1 MAGDASL
8 PRLTRRGFLRGAG
21 LLASLTVVANLRAF
35 PATAKTTVAP
45 ISGSVFSAGEIA
57 ILTQIVE
64 RMVDTGDPRAP
75 RVRDTGAIGTID
87 RIVSG
92 LDPAV
97 TRDLPLALRL
107 FEWGPFLFDFTP
119 TRFSSMN
126 DAEKDASLSSWMTSR
141 LAVRRMGFMAL
152 RNLAF
157 LGYYSQDAVW
167 PLVGYAGPLLGRR
180 GAP

>member
-1 MAGDASL
+1 MAGDASI
-8 PRLTRRGFLRGAG
+8 PRLTRRTFLRGAG
-21 LLASLTVVANLRAF
+21 LLASLTLVSNLRAV
-35 PATAKTTVAP
+35 PAAARTTVAP
-45 ISGSVFSAGEIA
+45 TSGSIFSAGEIQ

-75 RVRDTGAIGTID
+75 HVRDSGAIGTID

-107 FEWGPFLFDFTP
+107 FEWGPLLFDFTP
-119 TRFSSMN
+119 TRFTAMT
-126 DAEKDASLSSWMTSR
+126 DAQKDASLTSWMTSR

-167 PLVGYAGPLLGRR
+167 PLVGYAGPLLRPG
-180 GAP
+180 GAT

>member
-1 MAGDASL
+1 MAGDAPL
-8 PRLTRRGFLRGAG
+8 PTLTRRTFLRGAG

-35 PATAKTTVAP
+35 PAVAKTSVLP
-45 ISGSVFSAGEIA
+45 LPGSVFSAGEIE

-64 RMVDTGDPRAP
+64 RMVDTGDPKAP

-107 FEWGPFLFDFTP
+107 FEWGPFLFDLTF
-119 TRFSSMN
+119 TRFTAMT
-126 DAEKDASLSSWMTSR
+126 DAQKDASLSAWMTSR
-141 LAVRRMGFMAL
+141 LAVRRMGFTAL

-167 PLVGYAGPLLGRR
+167 PLVGYQGPLLGRG

>member
-1 MAGDASL
+1 MADDASL
-8 PRLTRRGFLRGAG
+8 PRLTRRTFLRGAG
-21 LLASLTVVANLRAF
+21 LLASLTVVANLRGV
-35 PATAKTTVAP
+35 PAAAKTTVAP
-45 ISGSVFSAGEIA
+45 LDGSVFSAGDIQ

-64 RMVDTGDPRAP
+64 RMVDTGDPKAP

-87 RIVSG
+87 RVVSG

-107 FEWGPFLFDFTP
+107 FEWGPFLFDATF
-119 TRFSSMN
+119 TRFTAMT
-126 DAEKDASLSSWMTSR
+126 DAQKDASLASWMTSR

-167 PLVGYAGPLLGRR
+167 PLIGYAGPLLRPG

>member
-8 PRLTRRGFLRGAG
+8 PRLTRRAFLRGAG
-21 LLASLTVVANLRAF
+21 LLASLTVVSRIRVV
-35 PATAKTTVAP
+35 PAAARTTVAP
-45 ISGSVFSAGEIA
+45 LSGSVFSPYETE
-57 ILTQIVE
+57 ILTLIVE

-119 TRFSSMN
+119 ARFTAMS
-126 DAEKDASLSSWMTSR
+126 DVEKDASLTQWMTSR

-167 PLVGYAGPLLGRR
+167 PLVGYAGPLLRPG

>member
-1 MAGDASL
+1 MAEDASL
-8 PRLTRRGFLRGAG
+8 AKLTRRSFLRGAG
-21 LLASLTVVANLRAF
+21 LTASLTVVANLRGF
-35 PATAKTTVAP
+35 PAAAKTTVAP
-45 ISGSVFSAGEIA
+45 ISGSAFSAGEIE

-64 RMVDTGDPRAP
+64 RMVETGDPRAP

-97 TRDLPLALRL
+97 TRDLPFALRL
-107 FEWGPFLFDFTP
+107 FEWGPFLFDLTF
-119 TRFSSMN
+119 TRFTAMT
-126 DAEKDASLSSWMTSR
+126 DAEKDASLTRWMTSR

-152 RNLAF
+152 RNLSF

-167 PLVGYAGPLLGRR
+167 PLVGYAGPMLGRG